1 MKTKKGLYWAIFI
14 AALGS
19 VLFGVNMAAI
29 SGAVSFIKEV
39 FVLNDTEL
47 GLVVSSMIVG
57 CLIGAFT
64 IGPISDKIGRRTALI
79 ISAVLFTI
87 SALGSGAAQ
96 SSIHLMIA
104 RLIGGIAVG
113 AISVVVPTY
122 ISEITPPAIRGTMG
136 TMNQLGIVIGILI
149 AYVIDYSVV
158 EVQDGWRYM
167 LYSPI
172 IFAVPFLLLM
182 IISFPESP
190 RWSVMKGDLISA
202 RKVLSR
208 IVDIAEAEN
217 ELNEIQNSLK
227 MSNTNTTRVTLS
239 DLFKGNMGKVLVIG
253 ILLAAFQQITGINAI
268 IAYAPTIFEKTG
280 VGGDTALLQS
290 ILVGIINFIFT
301 LIAVWLIDK
310 VGRKQLLLWGAAGM
324 ILFLSYITFSFYI
337 GDVNGLGVF
346 ISILGFIAFFAAS
359 FAPVMWVVTSEIY
372 PNKIR
377 GLAMSLSTAISW
389 VCTLLVVQFFPFMLG
404 GMGGSFT
411 FGFFLVF
418 SVLAFVF
425 TLIRIPE
432 TKGKSLEQIQKEL
445 GLVD

>member
-29 SGAVSFIKEV
+29 SGAVSFIKDV
-39 FVLNDTEL
+39 FILNDTEL
-47 GLVVSSMIVG
+47 GLVVSSMIAG

-64 IGPISDKIGRRTALI
+64 IGSISDKIGRRKALI
-79 ISAVLFTI
+79 IAAVLFTI

-113 AISVVVPTY
+113 AVSVVVPTY
-122 ISEITPPAIRGTMG
+122 ISELTPPAIRGTMG
-136 TMNQLGIVIGILI
+136 TMNQLGIVVGILI
-149 AYVIDYSVV
+149 AYVIDFCVV
-158 EVQDGWRYM
+158 EMHEGWRLM

-172 IFAVPFLLLM
+172 IFAVPFLLLT

-202 RKVLSR
+202 KKVLNR
-208 IVDIAEAEN
+208 IVDIEEAES
-217 ELNEIQNSLK
+217 ELEEIQNSLK
-227 MSNTNTTRVTLS
+227 VSATNTTRVSLS

-253 ILLAAFQQITGINAI
+253 ILLAVFQQITGINAI

-280 VGGDTALLQS
+280 VGGGTALLQS

-301 LIAVWLIDK
+301 LVAVWLIDK

-337 GDVNGLGVF
+337 GNVDGLGVF

-377 GLAMSLSTAISW
+377 GLAMSVSTAISW
-389 VCTLLVVQFFPFMLG
+389 VCTLLVVQFFPIMLG
-404 GMGGSFT
+404 GMGGAFT

-418 SVLAFVF
+418 SVLAFLF

-432 TKGKSLEQIQKEL
+432 TKGKSLEQIQEEL